1 MNVRK
6 VERPDGNV
14 TVFVEYLYDDH
25 GRSTLELFELD
36 IKIACHMI
44 DQHCMGA
51 TIKRAEMVENYGSR
65 KRKLKFP
72 QFIGQSFSFTCSR
85 ADSEMFNET
94 VFALM
99 R

>member
-1 MNVRK
+1 MIVRK

-36 IKIACHMI
+36 IKTACHI
-44 DQHCMGA
+44 FSQRGIGA
-51 TIKRAEMVENYGSR
+51 TIKRAELTENYGSR

-85 ADSEMFNET
+85 DESEIFNET
-94 VFALM
+94 VFGLM